1 MRLEAE
7 RSLSAGRGLSAQLA
21 SPGPG
26 LADRVPSAGRV
37 LAEQVAVAVRSQR
50 LAILVWTVVAVPFL
64 LLGVL
69 EAAPLFLLALV
80 APLVLWRRE
89 PPSRRGAMWA
99 SPVPRGRH
107 AALRLGGAWL
117 VLVAMVV
124 AYLMSYGIVGLAAS
138 HEAVSL
144 RVLRYATPLAFS
156 PGQAIQYAAHA
167 LLSVTT
173 VYLLVSALAV
183 RFEKPAIPTAI
194 ALWVL
199 LMLFMQTAARE
210 PGLLEEIARSVVDH
224 LSTAMVPGRFESPA
238 VWLPTALL
246 WLALGLATCTA
257 ATVTHR
263 EPEQR
268 GAE

>member
-1 MRLEAE
+1 MRVEAD
-7 RSLSAGRGLSAQLA
+7 RLP
-21 SPGPG
+21 SPGWDLSDRPPSPEP
-26 LADRVPSAGRV
+26 AVANRVPSAGRV

-107 AALRLGGAWL
+107 AALRLGGGWL

-124 AYLMSYGIVGLAAS
+124 AYLLLYGIVGLVAS

-144 RVLRYATPLAFS
+144 RVLMYATPLAFS

-194 ALWVL
+194 VLWVL
-199 LMLFMQTAARE
+199 LILFMQTAARD
-210 PGLLEEIARSVVDH
+210 PGLLEEIARSVLDH

-246 WLALGLATCTA
+246 WFAIGLATCTA
-257 ATVTHR
+257 ATVTHG